1 MNPTLLGYLVVF
13 FGGGLGA
20 AVRHGINRAMQASPE
35 KFPASTMIIN
45 IAGCLIM
52 GAVAG
57 WFSARCEQTG
67 AQNLR
72 LFLTT
77 GILGGFTTF
86 SAYSLDAA
94 LLWQHNDLTGFFAY
108 VLGTVLLC
116 LVAVFAGLA
125 LSRSIFV
132 Y

>member
-1 MNPTLLGYLVVF
+1 MKPTLLGYLVVF
-13 FGGGLGA
+13 LGGGLGA
-20 AVRHGINRAMQASPE
+20 SFRHGMNQLLGAPNA
-35 KFPASTMIIN
+35 KFPYWTLAVN
-45 IAGCLIM
+45 VLGCLIM
-52 GAVAG
+52 GALAG
-57 WFSARCEQTG
+57 WFAYRGEQTN
-67 AQNLR
+67 QSMR

-94 LLWQHNDLTGFFAY
+94 LLWQRHDLTGFFAY

-125 LSRSIFV
+125 LSRAVFAG
-132 Y
+132 